1 MSRCGYFFYDEKI
14 LLESAGKRLK
24 DVKPLRMITLYD
36 LKTLYCFLL
45 YYTCLYI
52 KAVVVVKFHFLG
64 SGLRFCWLK
73 RIT

>member
-36 LKTLYCFLL
+36 LKTLFFAAVL
-45 YYTCLYI
+45 YVFIYKSCC
-52 KAVVVVKFHFLG
+52 
-64 SGLRFCWLK
+64 RC
-73 RIT
+73 